1 MKNTGT
7 AMLAL
12 LAGLALAGVAVADG
26 ETVLDSE
33 KGFYT
38 VSYSSDVDPIE
49 INRMHAWTLH
59 VVAPDGTP
67 VEDAEIT
74 VGGGMPAHNHGLPT
88 QPRVTENLGDGN
100 YRVEGLRFH
109 MGGAWQ
115 VSFTIASA
123 GDVDTVTF
131 DLDL

>member
-1 MKNTGT
+1 MKTTGIT
-7 AMLAL
+7 MLAT
-12 LAGLALAGVAVADG
+12 LAGLLFAGVTLADG

-38 VSYSSDVDPIE
+38 VSYTSDVEPIE

-59 VVAPDGTP
+59 VAAPDGTP

-74 VGGGMPAHNHGLPT
+74 VDGGMPAHDHGLPT
-88 QPRVTENLGDGN
+88 KRRVTENLGDGN
-100 YRVEGLRFH
+100 YRVEGLRFQ

-123 GDVDTVTF
+123 GNVDSVTF
-131 DLDL
+131 DLNL